1 MKAFL
6 IVSVLLVGSAAAQ
19 APEKPLSGNAKASD
33 QANGTA
39 AASSAADPA
48 KAADIRRLMAIVNT
62 EEMAGGLMGAMTEQ
76 IRPVV
81 VNSLPPGEYREK
93 LVDLF
98 LEKFRSKADM
108 KHLLDLLAPIYDKYL
123 SDAEIKGLIVFY
135 QTPLGKKTLEVM
147 PKVMA
152 ESQAEGRKWGE
163 GLGQEAMQE
172 VLSEHPDLAKQLDEA
187 QKAAGG
193 P

>member
-1 MKAFL
+1 MKHFL
-6 IVSVLLVGSAAAQ
+6 IVCVLFLGSAWAQ
-19 APEKPLSGNAKASD
+19 TQGN
-33 QANGTA
+33 
-39 AASSAADPA
+39 ASSAIPKPTGQKNAATESAPA
-48 KAADIRRLMAIVNT
+48 NEGKAADIRRLMALVNT
-62 EEMAGGLMGAMTEQ
+62 EEMAGGMMGAMTEQ

-81 VNSLPPGEYREK
+81 VSSLPPGEYREK

-108 KHLLDLLAPIYDKYL
+108 KSLLDLLAPIYDRYL
-123 SDAEIKGLIVFY
+123 SDEEIRGLIVFY
-135 QTPLGKKTLEVM
+135 QTPLGKKTLAVM

-152 ESQAEGRKWGE
+152 ESQDEGRKWGE
-163 GLGQEAMQE
+163 TVGRQAMQD